1 MSDNTRRLN
10 PAEELVSMFIGLVV
24 LVAVST
30 LIVGYVRRH
39 KGNIDV
45 PGIAT
50 TSVEK
55 SEEMIRVTPSEEKL
69 SRVYEVQKGDSLWNI
84 AQLQYQ
90 DGYKYVELIKAN
102 SLKSPGSLVIGQ
114 KLIIPDLGGVQISKE
129 TPVKADGGEVVVK
142 SGDSLW
148 KIALSTYGDGFA
160 WTKIWSENK
169 QIITDPNQIEV
180 GMRLIL
186 PKG

>member
-24 LVAVST
+24 LVAIST

-55 SEEMIRVTPSEEKL
+55 SEETPAEEKL
-69 SRVYEVQKGDSLWNI
+69 SRVYEVQKGDSLWKI

-114 KLIIPDLGGVQISKE
+114 KLIIPDLGGEQVSKE
-129 TPVKADGGEVVVK
+129 TLVKAVGGEVVVK

-169 QIITDPNQIEV
+169 QIIIDPNQIEV
-180 GMRLIL
+180 GMKLIL

>member
-1 MSDNTRRLN
+1 MSDNPRQLN

-24 LVAVST
+24 LAAIST

-50 TSVEK
+50 TSIEK
-55 SEEMIRVTPSEEKL
+55 SEEAIKVAPAGENL
-69 SRVYEVQKGDSLWNI
+69 SRVYEVQKGDSLWKI
-84 AQLQYQ
+84 AQQQYQ

-114 KLIIPDLGGVQISKE
+114 ILIIPDLKGDQISIE
-129 TPVKADGGEVVVK
+129 APVKDDDGETVVK

-160 WTKIWSENK
+160 WTRIWAANK
-169 QIITDPNQIEV
+169 QIIIDPNQIEV
-180 GMRLIL
+180 GMKLIL